1 MIRKLLNA
9 TAALALLTGSIAP
22 IQSHAYPDYDYYDYY
37 DAGYFDD
44 TAYDDDWFYDYY
56 DYNYDY
62 DYDYDT
68 SWFDWE
74 EAGLFD

>member
-37 DAGYFDD
+37 DAGYYDD
-44 TAYDDDWFYDYY
+44 TAYDDDWGRGNF
-56 DYNYDY
+56 
-62 DYDYDT
+62 
-68 SWFDWE
+68 SVSE
-74 EAGLFD
+74 GRIG